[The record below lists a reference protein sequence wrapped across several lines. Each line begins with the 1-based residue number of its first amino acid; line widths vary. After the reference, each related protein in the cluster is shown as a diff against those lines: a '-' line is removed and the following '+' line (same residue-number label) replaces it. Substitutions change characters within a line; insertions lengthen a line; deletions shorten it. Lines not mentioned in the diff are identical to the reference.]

1 MKKSKLLVFND
12 IRHARAQL
20 GLTQL
25 DLAEHLGIAR
35 TSISNAEKDEPKPW
49 MYLAVVGLGSLLLMS
64 ADVKQLN
71 GKGFSTLRQ
80 RLQLTPAALG
90 SKLGMAESTIITW
103 ERHGPPLW
111 AYPALIALSAVQLME

>member
-12 IRHARAQL
+12 ITDARARL

-49 MYLAVVGLGSLLLMS
+49 MYLAVVGLGSLLLMN

-111 AYPALIALSAVQLME
+111 SYPAMIALSAVQLME